1 MRHDNN
7 LRRGRTSGCRPLTH
21 SLTHTGVAS
30 LTIIRAIALIDLL
43 LPRRP
48 TADRP
53 TYLPTYYYLDEQVL
67 LLLLLLNTEIYTH
80 YGRQAN
86 SSGARRGVVGLASPH
101 RRAHSTNDSRCCT
114 TFTENKRIEQSRNNS
129 SDLSRGHSTTA
140 HQQRLQQQSP
150 TPHSL
155 TH

>member
-30 LTIIRAIALIDLL
+30 LTIIRAIALIDLP

-53 TYLPTYYYLDEQVL
+53 TYYYYLDEQVL
-67 LLLLLLNTEIYTH
+67 LLLLNTEIYT
-80 YGRQAN
+80 
-86 SSGARRGVVGLASPH
+86 
-101 RRAHSTNDSRCCT
+101 HSTNDSRCCT
-114 TFTENKRIEQSRNNS
+114 TFTENKRITNS
-129 SDLSRGHSTTA
+129 
-140 HQQRLQQQSP
+140 
-150 TPHSL
+150 SL
-155 TH
+155 THSQL